1 MEQDI
6 KHLFERYL
14 KGECSADEIARL
26 YAYFGL
32 EANEMLLKAYITRM
46 LDSDDDTPRALA
58 YQARKVADRAGI
70 RLQERL
76 ARQSTPTSNRS
87 RRVRWWLPYAAAVV
101 IFFVVGWLMMN
112 SRWSSDSAH
121 VIVSNEDIPP
131 AANRAILTLA
141 DGRSIDLS
149 EAQSGI
155 VVGDGIRYLD
165 GSAVSGLAQD
175 TGMSLSTPK
184 GGTYQI
190 TLPDG
195 SNVWLNSASTLKY
208 PKRFDDDERVVELEG
223 EAYFSV
229 AQLKEKTGKRNIPF
243 KVLSAGQVVEVL
255 GTEFNI
261 SSYKDEPMI
270 ETTLV
275 EGSVR
280 VVTTLGRRTSLVLAP
295 GEQASLSGTGVLNSA
310 KANLKKEL
318 AWQSG
323 IFYFEET
330 SLVELMRQ
338 VSRWYD
344 VDIQYVGDVP
354 QESYSGLM
362 SRYVSLKTLLE
373 FLNESSAQF
382 TLRGRTVIIQSET
395 Y

>member
-6 KHLFERYL
+6 RQLFERYL
-14 KGECSADEIARL
+14 RRECNAEEVTRL

-32 EANEMLLKAYITRM
+32 EANEVLLKEHITRM
-46 LDSDDDTPRALA
+46 LDSDDDTPRAVE
-58 YQARKVADRAGI
+58 YQARKIADRARG
-70 RLQERL
+70 RLQARL
-76 ARQSTPTSNRS
+76 DPQATPMHNRS
-87 RRVRWWLPYAAAVV
+87 RRLLQWIPYAAAVATV
-101 IFFVVGWLMMN
+101 LVVGWLMTGN
-112 SRWSSDSAH
+112 RWPVDSDQ
-121 VIVSNEDIPP
+121 VLVSTEDIPP
-131 AANRAILTLA
+131 AANRATLTLA
-141 DGRSIDLS
+141 NGRSIDLS

-155 VVGDGIRYLD
+155 VVGGGIRYLD

-208 PKRFDDDERVVELEG
+208 SKRFDDDERVVELEG

-280 VVTTLGRRTSLVLAP
+280 VATTVGKGTSLVLVP
-295 GEQASLSGTGVLNSA
+295 GEQSSMSGDGVLKSA
-310 KANLKKEL
+310 KANLKREL

-382 TLRGRTVIIQSET
+382 TLRGRTLTVQSET
-395 Y
+395 H